1 MKTRTFCKLFFE
13 NQIQWVSEN
22 YIPVRVLAGMSK
34 SLYPL
39 NTGWQEIIIEYS
51 FCSTNLT
58 WLF

>member
-1 MKTRTFCKLFFE
+1 VKTKTFCKLFFE

-22 YIPVRVLAGMSK
+22 YIPVPVGMFK

-39 NTGWQEIIIEYS
+39 NIGWQEIIIGYN

-58 WLF
+58 GLF